1 MVYLKNGLI
10 FIVPRCEVS
19 QRFFKDEEGATDNK
33 PYMIGVFVDQ

>member
-19 QRFFKDEEGATDNK
+19 QRYFKDEEGANTDK
-33 PYMIGVFVDQ
+33 TYMVGVFVD